1 MSHLQDL
8 GNILIEYAI
17 EAGIAVISF
26 IAGLLSRKRPKKKD
40 KL

>member
-8 GNILIEYAI
+8 GNILLEYAI

-26 IAGLLSRKRPKKKD
+26 IAGLLSRKRPKKRD
-40 KL
+40 EL

>member
-8 GNILIEYAI
+8 GNLLLEYGI
-17 EAGIAVISF
+17 EAVIAVLSF
-26 IAGLLSRKRPKKKD
+26 IAGLLSKKRPKKKD